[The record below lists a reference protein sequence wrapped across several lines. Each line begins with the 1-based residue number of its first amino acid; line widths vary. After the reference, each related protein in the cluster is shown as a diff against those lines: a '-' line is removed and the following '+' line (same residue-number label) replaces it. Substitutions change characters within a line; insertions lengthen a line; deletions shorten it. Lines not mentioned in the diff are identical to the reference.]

1 MLTNQS
7 DHRPLRL
14 CKSDDIQLSYKI
26 SISKLTSVCF
36 STLPK
41 VNSELI
47 LTQLGRD
54 HVKRTAMLV
63 TVVVNMRQSKAN
75 TRQMNVIVILPVLF
89 GQATLREAKIKASK
103 RNTMQTKPPN

>member
-1 MLTNQS
+1 MF
-7 DHRPLRL
+7 
-14 CKSDDIQLSYKI
+14 
-26 SISKLTSVCF
+26 CF

-47 LTQLGRD
+47 LIELGRD
-54 HVKRTAMLV
+54 HGERTAVLV

-89 GQATLREAKIKASK
+89 GPATLREANIKDSK
-103 RNTMQTKPPN
+103 CNTMLETRWQQRVKHLAVKNANFFFF

>member
-1 MLTNQS
+1 MITDQ
-7 DHRPLRL
+7 RW
-14 CKSDDIQLSYKI
+14 KSDDIHLSYKI

-47 LTQLGRD
+47 LTELGRD

-75 TRQMNVIVILPVLF
+75 TCQMNVIVILPVLF
-89 GQATLREAKIKASK
+89 GPATLREAKIKASK